1 MSKACGRPYTSLVLS
16 KSAPMVPN
24 ALAIADAMDRSAPL
38 TLLKHRLKES
48 ARRFAAVQSC
58 LPVPLKPH
66 VTPGPVD
73 EEGWTLFAANA
84 SVAAKLRHL
93 QPAIEARLADQGFS
107 KATVR
112 IKARSG

>member
-1 MSKACGRPYTSLVLS
+1 
-16 KSAPMVPN
+16 MVPN

-38 TLLKHRLKES
+38 ALLRHRLKDS
-48 ARRFAAVQSC
+48 ARRFAAVQPC
-58 LPVPLKPH
+58 LPDSIKPH

-73 EEGWTLFAANA
+73 EDGWTLFAANA

-93 QPAIEARLADQGFS
+93 QPAIETRLANQGYA
-107 KATVR
+107 KAAVR